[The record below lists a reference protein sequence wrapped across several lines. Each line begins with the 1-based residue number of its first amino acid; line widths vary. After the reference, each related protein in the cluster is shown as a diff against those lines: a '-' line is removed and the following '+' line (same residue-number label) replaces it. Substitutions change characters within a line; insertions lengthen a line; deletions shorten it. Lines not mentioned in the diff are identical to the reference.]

1 MFKMTEEEDEL
12 KTEVRGGVGCI
23 LLNRHFDQILITYN
37 QTFFIF
43 IARPKKLNCLSLAMI
58 RKMTKTVKEWN
69 QKNSG
74 VQVVVVRGAG
84 ENFMSGRWGRM
95 AKIGFFGQKPKFWAQ
110 KKAFTFCP

>member
-1 MFKMTEEEDEL
+1 MTEEEDEL

-23 LLNRHFDQILITYN
+23 LLNRHSDKILITHN
-37 QTFFIF
+37 LTFLIF

-84 ENFMSGRWGRM
+84 ENFCLGDGYW
-95 AKIGFFGQKPKFWAQ
+95 
-110 KKAFTFCP
+110 

>member
-1 MFKMTEEEDEL
+1 MVKMTEEEDEL

-23 LLNRHFDQILITYN
+23 LLNRHFDQILITHN
-37 QTFFIF
+37 LTFLIF
-43 IARPKKLNCLSLAMI
+43 TARPKKLNCLSLAMI

-84 ENFMSGRWGRM
+84 ETSEPVLVDGEDIVRGAGENFCQGDGYW
-95 AKIGFFGQKPKFWAQ
+95 
-110 KKAFTFCP
+110 

>member
-1 MFKMTEEEDEL
+1 MVRMTEEEEEL

-23 LLNRHFDQILITYN
+23 LLNRHFDFAVN
-37 QTFFIF
+37 ARFFIF

-84 ENFMSGRWGRM
+84 ENFMSGRWLLVTAVMVVEMVM
-95 AKIGFFGQKPKFWAQ
+95 AMIMSMGSKWSL
-110 KKAFTFCP
+110 

>member
-1 MFKMTEEEDEL
+1 M
-12 KTEVRGGVGCI
+12 
-23 LLNRHFDQILITYN
+23 NA
-37 QTFFIF
+37 TFFIF

-84 ENFMSGRWGRM
+84 ETSEPVLVDGEDNDNHYVDWQWYIN
-95 AKIGFFGQKPKFWAQ
+95 KNIK
-110 KKAFTFCP
+110 

>member
-1 MFKMTEEEDEL
+1 MSSRL
-12 KTEVRGGVGCI
+12 KSGEGLGVFFSTG
-23 LLNRHFDQILITYN
+23 ILIRFCLKCN
-37 QTFFIF
+37 FFRPHCQAKDFAIDATFFIF

-84 ENFMSGRWGRM
+84 ETLCQGDGYW
-95 AKIGFFGQKPKFWAQ
+95 
-110 KKAFTFCP
+110 